1 MSRLF
6 TFGCSFTQY
15 MWPTWANIIA
25 YDRQAEIKNFAVA
38 GMGNV
43 GIMQRVLEADLKYK
57 FAPSDKIM
65 IMWTSWSREDKVIN
79 SHYDGKGSIFNHNVS
94 YNWLKDNWSMENDI
108 VKNVTAI
115 HFINRLYGE
124 YIEWQGHSAEP
135 YTSEIDGHRAAYAKK
150 ISSEDTTSLV
160 TKLYSQALPN
170 IEYRI
175 LEQDKLAF
183 DCFPDSHPDVLE
195 HLEIVKTWIYPSLGL
210 ELRKETIEEYEALQQ
225 YIQNIFTIKKIK
237 DFGSANTLV
246 NGTLIKQ
253 FPQLMEYQDIQSI
266 LDNIEEMSG

>member
-25 YDRQAEIKNFAVA
+25 FDRQVEIKNFAVA

-43 GIMQRVLEADLKYK
+43 GIMQRILEADLKYK
-57 FAPSDKIM
+57 FTSDDKIM

-79 SHYDGKGSIFNHNVS
+79 NHYDGKGSIFNHNVS
-94 YNWLKDNWSMENDI
+94 YKWLRDNWSMENDI
-108 VKNVTAI
+108 IKNITAI
-115 HFINRLYGE
+115 HFINRLYGN
-124 YIEWQGHSAEP
+124 YIEWQGHSSEP
-135 YTSEIDGHRAAYAKK
+135 YTSEIDGHRASYAKQ
-150 ISSEDTTSLV
+150 ISPDHTIDLV
-160 TKLYSQALPN
+160 TKLYKPALPD
-170 IEYRI
+170 IEYRM

-210 ELRKETIEEYEALQQ
+210 ELRDETIEAYESLQQ
-225 YIQNIFTIKKIK
+225 YIQNIFTIKKISK
-237 DFGSANTLV
+237 FEDAIPIV
-246 NGTLIKQ
+246 NGILIKQ
-253 FPQLMEYQDIQSI
+253 FPQLMDYQDIQSI
-266 LDNIEEMSG
+266 LDNIDEISG